1 MAVNEAV
8 AGLDV
13 GGLNPQAYTAVQ
25 LLRQEGSAVV
35 DLILATKALL
45 ESQHGPS
52 SSITLVR
59 LTSPQCKNLDLQVV
73 FRLLVRI
80 AAAVAVVVKSW

>member
-1 MAVNEAV
+1 M
-8 AGLDV
+8 
-13 GGLNPQAYTAVQ
+13 Q

-52 SSITLVR
+52 SSMTLVR
-59 LTSPQCKNLDLQVV
+59 LISPQCKNLDLQVV

-80 AAAVAVVVKSW
+80 AAAVAVVVVRLSCEGLMCWWVHKEAVVGGW